1 MALAPPPQAFIHVMD
16 QEPVSTVVLPP
27 VQPRRWILFLIT
39 MLNSK
44 GIPEIIPVLPDG
56 SLCSLLRV
64 WLWSPFH
71 SSQIISPI
79 KTLKQVLIEL
89 NSLLASVRW
98 LHTGS
103 EVWGEG
109 LRVNAIKLFS
119 CSITWAEMKLLDGRW
134 GWVWGAC
141 RKAGRCHQPQRTWE
155 LQVKEKPSSP
165 SPSPTSGT

>member
-1 MALAPPPQAFIHVMD
+1 MAHC
-16 QEPVSTVVLPP
+16 
-27 VQPRRWILFLIT
+27 
-39 MLNSK
+39 
-44 GIPEIIPVLPDG
+44 
-56 SLCSLLRV
+56 LCSLLRV

-71 SSQIISPI
+71 SPKILSPI

-89 NSLLASVRW
+89 NGLLASVRW
-98 LHTGS
+98 LYTGS

-109 LRVNAIKLFS
+109 LRVNSVKLFS

-134 GWVWGAC
+134 GWLWGAC

-165 SPSPTSGT
+165 SLSPTSGTYYSLPSTETACLRAVSTRLCLHYGLHSSCLPSYRIKPCL